1 MKRRLLSIFCA
12 LCLCLGLLPSA
23 AFAEELETP
32 APALLGGEDGT
43 TYATPSTEDGW
54 TASGTIWK
62 LYTSK
67 HYDTPFYSDR
77 SIVVYQG
84 ATLEAP
90 DMKVD
95 GTVEIDRGILSC
107 SGTLQASEL
116 QVDSSATAGVGTLSC
131 SKVYIGSLG
140 NLTVTSAWNCSDKA
154 EVNGELYLP
163 AGTEPDWG
171 NFSGEGTVCIGG
183 MAYDTKGNEQGTAM
197 LMLTSGAS
205 ASGEGYTWDR
215 DTCTLTLDGFAR
227 TYDTEAEG
235 GIGIQAE
242 GRAITL
248 VLKGENV
255 MNGLSVEGDAMG
267 ITCVGSSLTLK
278 GAGSLDC
285 EGSAGALMIYGGSL
299 ALAEGYS
306 LNEEA
311 DIFNETSGAGGMVI
325 EAGTDETSPIPATSF
340 TIQSEQ
346 SGDGTGSYSAE
357 VKGTYHPGG
366 SGAVV
371 YSVDIAWTDMSFT
384 YTGAGE
390 GTWNPETHQ
399 YSGSSEGAWTAS
411 DESITVTNHSNAAVK
426 ATAKFEAD
434 SGYESTSM
442 EFGNNGATVATAE
455 GTQVSAA
462 PSATITVT
470 PDGTLAKSANGGR
483 IGEITVTIAAAQ

>member
-12 LCLCLGLLPSA
+12 LCLCLTLLPTA

-183 MAYDTKGNEQGTAM
+183 MAYDTAGNEQGTAM

-255 MNGLSVEGDAMG
+255 MNGLDAAG

-325 EAGTDETSPIPATSF
+325 EAGTDETGPIPATSF

-357 VKGTYHPGG
+357 VKGTYQPGG

-390 GTWNPETHQ
+390 GTWDPETHQ
-399 YSGSSEGAWTAS
+399 YEGGTEASWTDSNAS
-411 DESITVTNHSNAAVK
+411 VTVINHSNAAVTV
-426 ATAKFEAD
+426 TASFEALP
-434 SGYESTSM
+434 GYETTSM
-442 EFGNNGATVATAE
+442 TFGNNGATVATAE
-455 GTQVSAA
+455 GTEFAKA
-462 PSATITVT
+462 PSATITIT
-470 PDGTLAKSANGGR
+470 PTGSLAQTANGGK
-483 IGEITVTIAAAQ
+483 IGTITVSIAAAE